1 VGIDKVLKPLEDGE
15 MDSLFILP
23 LRIIPLET
31 PALRT
36 ARLIKNVRLR
46 SVVELFSN
54 VEGTGSGQVEV
65 EALPKLFGWPDDKIH
80 PDFLVVR
87 KLALLPSYDIYSLR
101 ISLRQQGISVS
112 SSEALRLSPEK
123 NAELTSYMCLFTRPL
138 IHEIYGDENVNI
150 QSFDDVIA
158 LFRDPDIQKA
168 KQNLQRMADKLHLNL
183 SDVPRFIEDYG
194 DIFLSLSYYRQC
206 LDKLEPIIS
215 DFLGSMYDIRNNWQL
230 KQDANLLRT
239 CEMIESSVNGLMANI
254 TGRFENFD
262 RSTKDMWANISA
274 DRFKKVKELIESY
287 HTSIGG
293 ILCAL
298 TVKMNAWARMFPK
311 KLSGGPVKRGEFIM
325 SEMKQ
330 GFESIKK
337 TEDDAPMLAGLN

>member
-1 VGIDKVLKPLEDGE
+1 MGIDKVLKPLEDGE

>member
-1 VGIDKVLKPLEDGE
+1 MSVDKVLKPLEDGD

-31 PALRT
+31 PALKT

-54 VEGTGSGQVEV
+54 VEGTGSGQVEI
-65 EALPKLFGWPDDKIH
+65 ESLPKMFGWPEDKIH

-87 KLALLPSYDIYSLR
+87 KLGLLPSYDIYSLR
-101 ISLRQQGISVS
+101 ISLRQQGISVN

-123 NAELTSYMCLFTRPL
+123 NAELTNYMTLFTRPL

-168 KQNLQRMADKLHLNL
+168 KQNLTRMADKLHINL
-183 SDVPRFIEDYG
+183 SEVPRFIEDYG
-194 DIFLSLSYYRQC
+194 DIFLSLSYYRQS

-239 CEMIESSVNGLMANI
+239 CDMIESTMNGLMANI

-262 RSTKDMWANISA
+262 RSTKDMWNNISA
-274 DRFKKVKELIESY
+274 DRFRKVKELIESY

-298 TVKMNAWARMFPK
+298 TVKMNAWARAFPK
-311 KLSGGPVKRGEFIM
+311 KQSGGPVKRGELIM

-330 GFESIKK
+330 GIDTIKK
-337 TEDDAPMLAGLN
+337 TEDDAPMLASLN

>member
-1 VGIDKVLKPLEDGE
+1 MAVDKVLKPLEDGE

-23 LRIIPLET
+23 LKIIPLET
-31 PALRT
+31 PALKT

-46 SVVELFSN
+46 SVVELFQN
-54 VEGTGSGQVEV
+54 VDGTGSGQVEI
-65 EALPKLFGWPDDKIH
+65 ETLPKLFGWPEDKIH
-80 PDFLVVR
+80 PDFLIVR
-87 KLALLPSYDIYSLR
+87 KLGLLHSYDVYSLR
-101 ISLRQQGISVS
+101 ISLRQQGIPVS
-112 SSEALRLSPEK
+112 NAEALRLSPEK
-123 NAELTSYMCLFTRPL
+123 NAELTNYMTMFTRPL

-168 KQNLQRMADKLHLNL
+168 KQNLQRMADKLHINL
-183 SDVPRFIEDYG
+183 SEVPRFIEDYG

-206 LDKLEPIIS
+206 LDKMEPIIS

-230 KQDANLLRT
+230 RQDANLLKT
-239 CEMIESSVNGLMANI
+239 CEMIESTMNGLMANI

-262 RSTKDMWANISA
+262 RSTKDMWNNISA
-274 DRFKKVKELIESY
+274 ERFSKVKDLIESY
-287 HTSIGG
+287 HTTIGG

-298 TVKMNAWARMFPK
+298 TVKMNAWARVFPK

-330 GFESIKK
+330 GIENIKK
-337 TEDDAPMLAGLN
+337 VEDDAPMLASLN